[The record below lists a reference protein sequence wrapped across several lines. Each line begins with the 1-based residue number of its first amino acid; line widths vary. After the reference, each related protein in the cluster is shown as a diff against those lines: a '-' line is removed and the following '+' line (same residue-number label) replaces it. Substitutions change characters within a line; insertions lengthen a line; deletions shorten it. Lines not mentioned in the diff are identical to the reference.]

1 MKDMYMDLIKFLSVV
16 GMIDGIYIFIKKLLI
31 RGIDYYNFK
40 DYYFIVL

>member
-1 MKDMYMDLIKFLSVV
+1 MKDMYMDLKNFLGVV

-31 RGIDYYNFK
+31 RGIDYYNCK